1 MASKTKPANR
11 KNGKTPAT
19 KEPKSGFGFYWIY
32 IVVAVVLLGIQ
43 LLNPSSSVKTIAWKE
58 FSEIYAKGE
67 VEKLVGYKQD
77 ELYYIEVHLTDAA
90 MKLSLIHI

>member
-1 MASKTKPANR
+1 MASKTKPANP
-11 KNGKTPAT
+11 KNGNSPAT

-43 LLNPSSSVKTIAWKE
+43 FLNPSSSVKTIAWKE

-90 MKLSLIHI
+90 MKS